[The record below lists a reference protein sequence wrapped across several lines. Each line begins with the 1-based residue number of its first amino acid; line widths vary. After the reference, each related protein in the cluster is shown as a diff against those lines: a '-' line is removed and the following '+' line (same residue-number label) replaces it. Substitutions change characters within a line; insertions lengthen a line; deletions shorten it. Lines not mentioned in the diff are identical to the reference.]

1 MEQEDLQMY
10 GSDDRCPPGYTRK
23 RLLGKG
29 GCAAVWLAKGPKGL
43 VALKQVAKSR
53 GQMGSSSENSVR
65 AEVEAASL
73 LANSRLVGMPG
84 YANIV
89 QLHACE
95 ETPRDVF
102 CVFELGGKCLTKHLF
117 EMKGE
122 FSNGARIYRIV
133 HQPFYQQMK
142 SSVGLTNLRD
152 FLRQMFSAL
161 EVLREVNIVHADIKP
176 ENILV
181 RQYDNGAFCAQLC
194 DFGSSTVFQQGRV
207 GVATPEYMPP
217 ETLKKNSLRSMRQ
230 VRVAFTFLILH
241 VLRFGDRR
249 TSIVSV
255 FLFLIIVFT
264 FYSSHCPNVV
274 LKLFSGK

>member
-102 CVFELGGKCLTKHLF
+102 CVFELWDAQGCNK
-117 EMKGE
+117 
-122 FSNGARIYRIV
+122 A
-133 HQPFYQQMK
+133 P
-142 SSVGLTNLRD
+142 LRD
-152 FLRQMFSAL
+152 GQNQCLFSSAPNMGAPFGT
-161 EVLREVNIVHADIKP
+161 EICLRECSPA
-176 ENILV
+176 
-181 RQYDNGAFCAQLC
+181 A
-194 DFGSSTVFQQGRV
+194 
-207 GVATPEYMPP
+207 
-217 ETLKKNSLRSMRQ
+217 SL
-230 VRVAFTFLILH
+230 
-241 VLRFGDRR
+241 
-249 TSIVSV
+249 
-255 FLFLIIVFT
+255 
-264 FYSSHCPNVV
+264 N
-274 LKLFSGK
+274 